1 MNSTVK
7 RSISGIVFVGIVL
20 AGLLLHKLAFA
31 ALMLLVMV
39 SCMHEFH
46 AMTVGG
52 KFIPVRIASVLT
64 GVTLFCLV
72 FAVNALGMPVKY
84 CILSFVPLLSA
95 IILSLYSREREAGD
109 NFSAV
114 FTSLVYIALP
124 VSLSPYLVFNG
135 AGEFSGMTVL
145 GFFLIVWASDIGAYC
160 WGLLLG
166 RNGRKLFPSL
176 SPKKSWAGF
185 WGGMLLAM
193 VAGLVLYFTTLLKL
207 PLIHCLIMALIM
219 HVAGVFG
226 DLFESQW
233 KRTFSLKDSGHVIP
247 GHGGLMDRFD
257 SALFAIPA
265 GVIYMVMIGLFE
277 I

>member
-52 KFIPVRIASVLT
+52 KFIPVRIASVFT

-72 FAVNALGMPVKY
+72 FAVNAWGIPAKY
-84 CILSFVPLLSA
+84 CSLSFVPLLSA
-95 IILSLYSREREAGD
+95 IVLSLYSREREAGD

-185 WGGMLLAM
+185 WGGLAM
-193 VAGLVLYFTTLLKL
+193 SMLTGAVLGWIGLLDFPILHCVALSAV
-207 PLIHCLIMALIM
+207 MN
-219 HVAGVFG
+219 VAGVYG
-226 DLFESQW
+226 DLFESHW
-233 KRTFSLKDSGHVIP
+233 KRLSGIKDSGNIIP
-247 GHGGLMDRFD
+247 GHGGMLDRFD
-257 SALFAIPA
+257 SSLLAMPA
-265 GVIYMVMIGLFE
+265 GAIYLITVNLI
-277 I
+277 